1 MRRASDPER
10 AQRANL
16 APTKTESTEDCLL
29 PLGQERSDPAQAS
42 GHLERPDLEVG
53 AGIAP
58 AAEDT
63 IGLIVVHAEQGSA
76 CAYFHAS
83 I

>member
-1 MRRASDPER
+1 MRPPRD
-10 AQRANL
+10 AQGAECARL
-16 APTKTESTEDCLL
+16 APAQTEATEDRLL